1 MITGNS
7 LLVGGSSMFGIGMPE
22 FLLILVVALV
32 VLGPKKLPELARSI
46 GKGLA
51 EFKKSAEELKSKI
64 NIQEDLNEIQ
74 KDITEMV
81 DPYPYS
87 ETPESSRLPDELE
100 GKTAS
105 TPVSETSDNSS
116 PKVPPHV

>member
-1 MITGNS
+1 MIKGNG
-7 LLVGGSSMFGIGMPE
+7 LFVGGSSMFNIGMPE

-32 VLGPKKLPELARSI
+32 VLGPKKLPELARFI

-74 KDITEMV
+74 KDITKMV
-81 DPYPYS
+81 DPYPHS
-87 ETPESSRLPDELE
+87 ETPESSPSPDSLE
-100 GKTAS
+100 EKTAP
-105 TPVSETSDNSS
+105 TPVSETSETSS